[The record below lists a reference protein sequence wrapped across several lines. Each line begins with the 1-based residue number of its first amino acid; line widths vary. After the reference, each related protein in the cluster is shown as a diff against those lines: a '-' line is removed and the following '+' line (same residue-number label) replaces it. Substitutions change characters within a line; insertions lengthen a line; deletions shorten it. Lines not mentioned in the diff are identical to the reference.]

1 MRFCGQILGNYRN
14 KKLQEFANIQQP
26 LLFSL
31 LYFMI
36 FNLSLALA
44 GALLT
49 VYLEPAAASDGIAEI
64 KGVLLPNRIQCVRT
78 DVVRVHAAYL
88 NGIHVQRFFN
98 LRTILVKIVGTIC
111 SVSSGFASGPE
122 GPMIHIGAGIASG
135 VTRGDKVKN
144 LCFEFSPAVL
154 GKFHNDR

>member
-1 MRFCGQILGNYRN
+1 MESQRLKVCACLAEFN
-14 KKLQEFANIQQP
+14 KSSIG
-26 LLFSL
+26 S
-31 LYFMI
+31 
-36 FNLSLALA
+36 NLRR
-44 GALLT
+44 T
-49 VYLEPAAASDGIAEI
+49 V
-64 KGVLLPNRIQCVRT
+64 N
-78 DVVRVHAAYL
+78 AAYL

-135 VTRGDKVKN
+135 VTRGDKIKN
-144 LCFEFSPAVL
+144 FVFEFSPAVL